1 MEGHFSLKK
10 YLLSVSDLKARAR
23 RRMPHFAWEYLDSGT
38 AAEECLARNRAAF
51 QQITLAPK
59 FLKGK
64 FTPNLQTKLFGTDY
78 AAPFGISPVGLSSL
92 MWPKAEVIL
101 AQTASQCRIPYG
113 LSTVGTES
121 PEVVGSIAGDMGWF
135 QLYSPRDLTM
145 RQDLLDR
152 AWNAGFRV
160 LLVTAD
166 VPIMSRR
173 ERQIKAGLSVPPRI
187 TPRTLYHL
195 ACSPSW
201 SFGTLRAG
209 QPRFKV
215 LEKYA
220 DDGQMRQMLQ
230 FTNDNLSGTLSWD
243 YLEEVRALW
252 KGALVLKGVLHP
264 EDASRAVAVGV
275 DGVQVSNHGG
285 RQLDGAPA
293 TMEVLP
299 EIKAAVGA
307 QTKVLLDSGVRSGLD
322 IARAIA
328 VGADFVLLGRAF
340 LWGVGALGREGGAHT
355 VSILTDE
362 LTNVMTQLGCATVAE
377 LSQVDW
383 SKTPLTQ
390 SPVREA
396 GLSESI

>member
-10 YLLSVSDLKARAR
+10 HLLSISDLKAQAR

-38 AAEECLARNRAAF
+38 AAEECLARNRSAF
-51 QQITLAPK
+51 QQITLTPK

-64 FTPNLQTKLFGTDY
+64 LTPNLQTTLFGTEY
-78 AAPFGISPVGLSSL
+78 AAPFGIAPVGLSSL

-113 LSTVGTES
+113 LSTVATES
-121 PEVVGSIAGDMGWF
+121 PEVVGKITGDMGWF

-152 AWNAGFRV
+152 AWNAGFKV

-173 ERQIKAGLSVPPRI
+173 ERQIKAGLSVPPKI

-195 ACSPSW
+195 ARSPRW
-201 SFGTLRAG
+201 SFETLLAG

-220 DDGQMRQMLQ
+220 NDQQMRQMLQ

-243 YLEEVRALW
+243 YLEEIRALW

-307 QTKVLLDSGVRSGLD
+307 DTKVFLDSGVRSGLD
-322 IARAIA
+322 IARALA

-340 LWGVGALGREGGAHT
+340 LMGVGALGRTGGKQT

-362 LTNVMTQLGCATVAE
+362 LTNVMMQLGCATVTE
-377 LSQVDW
+377 LSQVEWRKD
-383 SKTPLTQ
+383 
-390 SPVREA
+390 
-396 GLSESI
+396 